1 MRSGLAIAL
10 LLGATCAMASPSAE
24 QPIIIAHRGASADR
38 PEHTLLAYRVAI
50 EQGADFIEP
59 DLVSTKDGH
68 LVARHE
74 NEISGTTD
82 VADRSEFAD
91 RRTSRTIDGEQAEGW
106 FTEDFTLAELKTLKA
121 RERLPQLRGTAHDGQ
136 ELVPT
141 LDEILALVK
150 AEEARTGR
158 RIGIYPETKHPSYFR
173 GIGLPLEEPLLAALS
188 RAGYREPTDPIFIQ
202 SFEAGNLEAM
212 RQRTRLRLIQL
223 MASEG
228 GPPDRPGSSYAKMR
242 TPEGLQALSRHVDG
256 IGVEKPL
263 VIPRG
268 TDGRLEKPTTL
279 VADAHAKG
287 LKVHVWTFRP
297 ENYFLPA
304 GFRSGEDLVARG
316 NSVGEIQ
323 AFLEAGVDG
332 VFSDST
338 ADAVKARTAVPRG
351 AARP

>member
-1 MRSGLAIAL
+1 MRLGLAIVL
-10 LLGATCAMASPSAE
+10 LLGAPCAMASPPSE
-24 QPIIIAHRGASADR
+24 PPIIIAHRGASADR
-38 PEHTLLAYRVAI
+38 PEHTLLAYKLAI

-59 DLVSTKDGH
+59 DLVSTKDGQ

-82 VADRSEFAD
+82 VADRPEFA
-91 RRTSRTIDGEQAEGW
+91 RLKTSRVIDGQKTDGW
-106 FTEDFTLAELKTLKA
+106 FTEDLTLAELRTLKA
-121 RERLPQLRGTAHDGQ
+121 RERLPQLRGTVHDGT
-136 ELVPT
+136 EPVPT

-150 AEEARTGR
+150 AEERRTGR
-158 RIGIYPETKHPSYFR
+158 RIGIYPETKHSSYFR

-188 RAGYREPTDPIFIQ
+188 RAGYREPTDPVFIQ

-212 RQRTRLRLIQL
+212 RKRTRLRLIQL
-223 MASEG
+223 MAADG
-228 GPPDRPGSSYAKMR
+228 GPPDRPGISYAQMR
-242 TPEGLQALSRHVDG
+242 TPRGLQALARHVNG

-268 TDGRLEKPTTL
+268 TDGRLDKPTTL
-279 VADAHAKG
+279 VADAHAAG

-304 GFRSGEDLVARG
+304 GFRSGEDMMARG
-316 NSVGEIQ
+316 DAVGEIR
-323 AFLEAGVDG
+323 AFLDARVDG

-338 ADAVKARTAVPRG
+338 PDAVKALASVPKG